1 MFSGWQRVE
10 RIGVGHV
17 QGCEVTQIASEHH
30 EVVGDG
36 NRSDGDICEAWAAA
50 LGKDGIAETPSGA
63 SSSSVKWQDAVA
75 IAGEHG
81 IKPSRKAI
89 RASTRALT
97 AQLADARLDFS
108 DRDRRKEESICL
120 VAQPT
125 REGRR
130 QGWSV
135 RRQDR
140 QH

>member
-36 NRSDGDICEAWAAA
+36 NGGNSDVREAWTAAFSQ
-50 LGKDGIAETPSGA
+50 DSIAETPGGA
-63 SSSSVKWQDAVA
+63 SSSGVKWQDAVA

-97 AQLADARLDFS
+97 AQLAYARLDFS
-108 DRDRRKEESICL
+108 DCDRRKEQSICL